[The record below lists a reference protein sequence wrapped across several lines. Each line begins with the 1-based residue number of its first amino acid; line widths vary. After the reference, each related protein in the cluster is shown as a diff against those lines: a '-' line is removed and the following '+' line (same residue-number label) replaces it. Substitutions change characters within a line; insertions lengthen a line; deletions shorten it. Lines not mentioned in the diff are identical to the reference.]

1 MRMTNGSSVARRWL
15 YAGLLGGAVV
25 SLAACQS
32 KTETDPRTLATLVRT
47 VVVGEGG
54 VASDRLTGVIKARTE
69 ADLGFRAPGK
79 IAKRLVDPGQAVK
92 KGQALM
98 ALDPQDLELALS
110 AAEAQA
116 ERAQA
121 DERRLRGLVQT
132 GAVSQQTYDQV
143 KAGAT
148 AAVAQRDLAR
158 RQRQFATLQADA
170 DGVIMTLVADVGQ
183 VVAAGQP
190 VLRLAHNGGREAAVD
205 VPENLRSALPKRAK
219 AVLATASD
227 TSVDAS
233 LRQIASAADPLTHT
247 FEARYVLE
255 GAGERAPLGATVT
268 VTLSLSRARG
278 SSVVTVPL
286 SAVVDKGQG
295 ATVFVVDAQKVAHRR
310 PVVVQSLEDESA
322 KVSQGLQAGDRIVSL
337 GAALLHDGQAIRLE
351 PRP

>member
-15 YAGLLGGAVV
+15 YAGLLGGALV

-32 KTETDPRTLATLVRT
+32 KTETDPRTLAPLVRT

-170 DGVIMTLVADVGQ
+170 DGVVMTLTADVGQ

-268 VTLSLSRARG
+268 VTLSRARG

-295 ATVFVVDAQKVAHRR
+295 ATVFVVDAQNVAHRR

>member
-15 YAGLLGGAVV
+15 YAGLLGGALV

-32 KTETDPRTLATLVRT
+32 KTETDPRTLAPLVRT

-92 KGQALM
+92 KGQALI

-268 VTLSLSRARG
+268 VTLSRARG

-295 ATVFVVDAQKVAHRR
+295 ATVFVVDAQNVAHRR

-322 KVSQGLQAGDRIVSL
+322 KVSQGLQSGDRIVSL

>member
-1 MRMTNGSSVARRWL
+1 MGMTIRSGVARWWL
-15 YAGLLGGAVV
+15 YAGLLGAAII

-32 KTETDPRTLATLVRT
+32 KSEGDPRTLAPLVRT
-47 VVVGEGG
+47 VVVGEGA

-69 ADLGFRAPGK
+69 AELGFRAGGK
-79 IAKRLVDPGQAVK
+79 IARRLVDPGQAVK

-132 GAVSQQTYDQV
+132 GAVSAQTYDQV

-158 RQRQFATLQADA
+158 RQRQFATLEADA
-170 DGVIMTLVADVGQ
+170 DGVVMTLTADVGQ

-190 VLRLAHNGGREAAVD
+190 VLRLAHNGEREAAVD
-205 VPENLRSALPKRAK
+205 VPENLRSSPPKRAR
-219 AVLATASD
+219 AVLATAPD
-227 TSVDAS
+227 ASVEAS

-255 GAGERAPLGATVT
+255 GAGEKAPLGATVT
-268 VTLSLSRARG
+268 VTLSRSKG

-286 SAVVDKGQG
+286 TAIIDKGEGPAVYVVDMSQRI
-295 ATVFVVDAQKVAHRR
+295 VRRR
-310 PVVVQSLEDESA
+310 PVAVQSLEDESA
-322 KVSQGLQAGDRIVSL
+322 KVSQGLQTGDRIVSL

>member
-15 YAGLLGGAVV
+15 YAGLLGGALV

-32 KTETDPRTLATLVRT
+32 KTETDPRTLAPLVRT

-268 VTLSLSRARG
+268 GTLSRARG

-295 ATVFVVDAQKVAHRR
+295 ATVFVVDAQNVAHRR

-322 KVSQGLQAGDRIVSL
+322 KVSQGLQSGDRIVSL

>member
-92 KGQALM
+92 KGQALI

-227 TSVDAS
+227 PSVDAS

-268 VTLSLSRARG
+268 VTLSRARG

-295 ATVFVVDAQKVAHRR
+295 ATVFVVDAQNVAHRR

-322 KVSQGLQAGDRIVSL
+322 KVSQGLQSGDRIVSL

>member
-1 MRMTNGSSVARRWL
+1 MGMTNGSSVARRWL
-15 YAGLLGGAVV
+15 YVGLLGGVLV
-25 SLAACQS
+25 NLAACGS
-32 KTETDPRTLATLVRT
+32 KSEVDPRTLAPLVRT

-69 ADLGFRAPGK
+69 ADLGFRAAGK
-79 IAKRLVDPGQAVK
+79 IARRLVDPGQAVK

-98 ALDPQDLELALS
+98 ALDPKDLELALS

-121 DERRLRGLVQT
+121 DERRLRGLVQS
-132 GAVSQQTYDQV
+132 GAVSAQTYDQV
-143 KAGAT
+143 KAGAI

-158 RQRQFATLQADA
+158 RQRQFATLEADA
-170 DGVIMTLVADVGQ
+170 DGVVMTLTADVGQ

-205 VPENLRSALPKRAK
+205 VPENLRSGLPKRAK
-219 AVLATASD
+219 AVLATAPD
-227 TSVDAS
+227 AAVEAS

-255 GAGERAPLGATVT
+255 GEGQSAPLGATVT
-268 VTLSLSRARG
+268 VTLSRARG

-295 ATVFVVDAQKVAHRR
+295 AAVFVVDAQKIAHRR
-310 PVVVQSLEDESA
+310 PVVVASLEDESA
-322 KVSQGLQAGDRIVSL
+322 KVSEGLQTGDRIVSL

>member
-1 MRMTNGSSVARRWL
+1 MRMTNGSNVARRWL
-15 YAGLLGGAVV
+15 YAGLLGGALV

-32 KTETDPRTLATLVRT
+32 KTETDPRTLAPLVRT

-79 IAKRLVDPGQAVK
+79 IARRLVDPGQAVK

-268 VTLSLSRARG
+268 VTLSRARG

-295 ATVFVVDAQKVAHRR
+295 ATVFVVDAQNVAHRR

-322 KVSQGLQAGDRIVSL
+322 KVSQGLQSGDRIVSL

>member
-1 MRMTNGSSVARRWL
+1 MRMTNGSNVARRWL
-15 YAGLLGGAVV
+15 YAGLLGGALV

-32 KTETDPRTLATLVRT
+32 KTETDPRTLAPLVRT

-268 VTLSLSRARG
+268 VTLSRARG

-295 ATVFVVDAQKVAHRR
+295 ATVFVVDAQNVAHRR

-322 KVSQGLQAGDRIVSL
+322 KVSQGLQSGDRIVSL

>member
-32 KTETDPRTLATLVRT
+32 KTETDPRTLAPLVRT

-268 VTLSLSRARG
+268 VTLSRARG

-295 ATVFVVDAQKVAHRR
+295 ATVFVVDAQNVAHRR
-310 PVVVQSLEDESA
+310 PVVVSSLEDESA
-322 KVSQGLQAGDRIVSL
+322 KVSQGLRAGDRIVSL

>member
-1 MRMTNGSSVARRWL
+1 MRMTNGSNVARRWL
-15 YAGLLGGAVV
+15 YAGLLGGALV

-54 VASDRLTGVIKARTE
+54 VASDRLTGVIK
-69 ADLGFRAPGK
+69 
-79 IAKRLVDPGQAVK
+79 
-92 KGQALM
+92 
-98 ALDPQDLELALS
+98 
-110 AAEAQA
+110 
-116 ERAQA
+116 AQA

-219 AVLATASD
+219 AVLATSAD